1 MKAIPL
7 LISWHDDNA
16 PIYSTH
22 FDPHGKGR
30 LVTAGNDNNVRLW
43 KVEANGEERRVTY
56 LSTLIKHTQ
65 AVNVVRFSPKGSM
78 LASAGDDGNVLLW
91 VPSELQSHGGLGED
105 RSDDKET
112 WRVKHMC
119 RSSGAEIYDLAWS
132 PDGVFFITGSMDNI
146 ARIYNAQTG
155 QMVRQ
160 IAEHSHYVQ
169 GVAWDPLNEFVATQ
183 SSDRSVHIY
192 TLKTK
197 DGQFTLTS
205 HGKFVKM
212 DLPARRIS
220 SHSPAPPDIALGTQ
234 SSTANSLAISSPG
247 PSTPR
252 TPMTTVL
259 PMDPPPVSHS
269 RRSSFGSSPSMR
281 RSASPAPS
289 IPLPAVKPLEASSPI
304 LFGGIGVKNASIY
317 ANETFTSFFRR
328 LTFAPDGSLLFT
340 PAGQYKASQGNQGDP
355 SKPTEE
361 VINTVY
367 IYTRAGFNKPP
378 IAHLPGQKK
387 PSVAVRCSPVFYTLR
402 QGAKPTKHI
411 TLDTSSGDEAFPS
424 LPDAAV
430 STNIPTSNPLMEPPP
445 SLNTSISDT
454 SHPLASPKTIEED
467 GTAQEPN
474 SAFVLPYRIVYAV
487 ATQDAVLVYDTQ
499 QQTPLCVVSNLHYA
513 TFTDLSWSIDGL
525 TLVMSSSDGFCST
538 LAFSPGELGQVYT
551 LSPGEKAPHHPHIST
566 AISTTPT
573 LLQPHTISTSPSIPK
588 PSPALSVP
596 TPPSATATI
605 PLRPASPA
613 GSTTSSL
620 AHLSSGIP
628 PNSSSIPGS
637 GSNSTVINN
646 PTLSLSSVPSVTATN
661 SAPPPHPGF
670 PLTTPP
676 QTPMSGISHST
687 ASSISGSVL
696 GKRDLGAIG
705 ESERDDSKEKKED
718 DNKETEANDETVV
731 VPAVKKR
738 RIAPTLISGS
748 DMAAS
753 VAPGA
758 PAAVPDVSAAVPAP
772 QSEDSK

>member
-1 MKAIPL
+1 MKATPL

-22 FDPHGKGR
+22 FDPRGKGR
-30 LVTAGNDNNVRLW
+30 LATAGNDNNVRLW
-43 KVEANGEERRVTY
+43 KVEATGEERRVTY

-65 AVNVVRFSPKGSM
+65 AVNVVRFSPKGEM

-105 RSDDKET
+105 RSDDQET

-132 PDGVFFITGSMDNI
+132 PDGIFFITGSMDNI

-197 DGQFTLTS
+197 DGQFTLTA

-220 SHSPAPPDIALGTQ
+220 SNSPAPPDLPLRGQ
-234 SSTANSLAISSPG
+234 SSNNNSLAVSSPG
-247 PSTPR
+247 PSTPG
-252 TPMTTVL
+252 TPMTTAL

-269 RRSSFGSSPSMR
+269 RRSSFGSSPSIR

-289 IPLPAVKPLEASSPI
+289 MPLPAVKPLEVSSPSF
-304 LFGGIGVKNASIY
+304 FGGLGVKNTSIY

-340 PAGQYKASQGNQGDP
+340 PAGQYKTSHGPHGDHG
-355 SKPTEE
+355 KATED

-387 PSVAVRCSPVFYTLR
+387 PSVAVKCSPVFYTLR
-402 QGAKPTKHI
+402 QGAKPTRHV
-411 TLDTSSGDEAFPS
+411 TLDTSSGEDAFPS
-424 LPDAAV
+424 LPDSIV
-430 STNIPTSNPLMEPPP
+430 SGNVTSNPFMEPPP
-445 SLNTSISDT
+445 
-454 SHPLASPKTIEED
+454 PLGTATTSPKTGD
-467 GTAQEPN
+467 QDSGAQQSP
-474 SAFVLPYRIVYAV
+474 SPAFALPYRIVYAV

-513 TFTDLSWSIDGL
+513 TFTDLTWSNDGL
-525 TLVMSSSDGFCST
+525 TLIMSSSDGFCST
-538 LAFSPGELGQVYT
+538 LSFSPGELGQVYT
-551 LSPGEKAPHHPHIST
+551 PSTEKPQHHAST
-566 AISTTPT
+566 AISSTNTTPLPT
-573 LLQPHTISTSPSIPK
+573 PTMTTSPALAK
-588 PSPALSVP
+588 PSPTFSAP
-596 TPPSATATI
+596 TPPSSTSII
-605 PLRPASPA
+605 PPRPASPA
-613 GSTTSSL
+613 GSATSSITQ
-620 AHLSSGIP
+620 LSSGVTP
-628 PNSSSIPGS
+628 SSG
-637 GSNSTVINN
+637 VINN
-646 PTLSLSSVPSVTATN
+646 PTPTLGSVPSVTATN
-661 SAPPPHPGF
+661 SAPAPGL
-670 PLTTPP
+670 PLSTPP
-676 QTPMSGISHST
+676 QTPMSGISHSAT
-687 ASSISGSVL
+687 SSVSGSVL
-696 GKRDLGAIG
+696 GKRDLGAVS
-705 ESERDDSKEKKED
+705 ESERDESKGKHED
-718 DNKETEANDETVV
+718 KSQEAETAPPV
-731 VPAVKKR
+731 VKKR
-738 RIAPTLISGS
+738 RVAPTLISGDGPPRPS
-748 DMAAS
+748 D
-753 VAPGA
+753 
-758 PAAVPDVSAAVPAP
+758 
-772 QSEDSK
+772 ENK